1 MNTGKIKLSHS
12 SVKQYLLSTSVDEYF
27 SINEQASHSTIS
39 KLSIAYLLQFDDSF
53 PLTVDTFH
61 SMPLAQYAAEHWI
74 DHVKSGG
81 IDPTVM
87 QLILR
92 LFTSESAPLKN
103 WIRMYNIDFGGYTEQ
118 AEVCSALYYSSLAG
132 MQEVTVC
139 LLHKGENVNEVGGRF
154 GNALQAAS
162 HGGYEEIVKLLLE
175 NGAEVNAEGGEYG
188 NALQGASFRGD
199 QVIVKLLL
207 ENGAEVNA
215 EGGEFGYALQAA
227 SFGGSEMIVKLLLEN
242 GANVNAKGGKYGNA
256 LQAASFGGSE
266 MIVKLLLENGA
277 NVNAKG
283 GKYGNALQAASYHL
297 YHEEYEIVKLL
308 LENGAE
314 VNAEGG
320 EFGYALQA
328 ASFGGTEMIVKLLLE
343 NGANVNAK
351 GGKFGNAL
359 QAASYNEGYKIVKLL
374 LKNGAD
380 INAEGGMF
388 GNALQAASIRGN
400 EMIVKLLLEN
410 GANVNAKGGKYE
422 NALQAALSRDG
433 EALVKLLEK
442 GTEVRAE
449 GYKMSEHFCKPYF
462 LNCQLLVP
470 PQHFLGITTS
480 WIAAEHAL
488 QHARN
493 KILSVS
499 KVFDKWQIQKSDY
512 AVLAGFDESLIK
524 SGVGYL
530 EQIHIFVIA
539 EVDPSHSLL
548 TELGKLFSPFSSILF
563 TESSSYRLPAF
574 KKDGSVWEFDELV
587 YFAASKSADGGSSS
601 KTTPSQADGTTR
613 SSQNN
618 SGSEE
623 GEKDKKSEKGKDS
636 ERDKGDP
643 EEADK
648 GNNDPSGNP
657 DNPPE
662 DQDGIIAGPVEII
675 VKINSEIHLI
685 QKHPDPF
692 QTLTMQG
699 KLTIEVLLYFLLH
712 CVTV

>member
-27 SINEQASHSTIS
+27 SINEKASHSTIS

-103 WIRMYNIDFGGYTEQ
+103 WIRMYNIDFGGYMEQ

-139 LLHKGENVNEVGGRF
+139 LLNKGENVNEVGGRF
-154 GNALQAAS
+154 GNALQAAT
-162 HGGYEEIVKLLLE
+162 HEGYKEIVKLLLE
-175 NGAEVNAEGGEYG
+175 NGANVNAKGGAYG
-188 NALQGASFRGD
+188 NALQAASSRGD
-199 QVIVKLLL
+199 HVIVKLLL

-215 EGGEFGYALQAA
+215 EGGKFGYALQAA

-256 LQAASFGGSE
+256 LQAAS
-266 MIVKLLLENGA
+266 
-277 NVNAKG
+277 
-283 GKYGNALQAASYHL
+283 YHL
-297 YHEEYEIVKLL
+297 HHEGHE
-308 LENGAE
+308 
-314 VNAEGG
+314 
-320 EFGYALQA
+320 
-328 ASFGGTEMIVKLLLE
+328 
-343 NGANVNAK
+343 
-351 GGKFGNAL
+351 
-359 QAASYNEGYKIVKLL
+359 IVKLL

-388 GNALQAASIRGN
+388 GNALQAASIRGT
-400 EMIVKLLLEN
+400 EMIVKLLPEN

-422 NALQAALSRDG
+422 NALQAALSRDD
-433 EALVKLLEK
+433 EAVVKLLEK
-442 GTEVRAE
+442 GAEVKAE

-493 KILSVS
+493 KILSIS

-530 EQIHIFVIA
+530 EQIHVFVIA

-574 KKDGSVWEFDELV
+574 KEDGSVWEFDELV
-587 YFAASKSADGGSSS
+587 YFTASKSADGGSSS
-601 KTTPSQADGTTR
+601 KTTPTGSQADGTTC

-618 SGSEE
+618 SGRGE

-643 EEADK
+643 EEADR

-699 KLTIEVLLYFLLH
+699 KLTIEVHLYFLLH
-712 CVTV
+712 CGTV

>member
-1 MNTGKIKLSHS
+1 
-12 SVKQYLLSTSVDEYF
+12 
-27 SINEQASHSTIS
+27 
-39 KLSIAYLLQFDDSF
+39 
-53 PLTVDTFH
+53 
-61 SMPLAQYAAEHWI
+61 
-74 DHVKSGG
+74 
-81 IDPTVM
+81 
-87 QLILR
+87 
-92 LFTSESAPLKN
+92 
-103 WIRMYNIDFGGYTEQ
+103 MYNIDFGGYTEQ

-175 NGAEVNAEGGEYG
+175 NGANVNAKGGEYGNALQAASFMGDWVIVKLLLENGAEVNAEGGEYG
-188 NALQGASFRGD
+188 NALQAASFRGD
-199 QVIVKLLL
+199 QVVVKLLL

-227 SFGGSEMIVKLLLEN
+227 SFGGSEVIVKLLLEN
-242 GANVNAKGGKYGNA
+242 GA
-256 LQAASFGGSE
+256 E
-266 MIVKLLLENGA
+266 
-277 NVNAKG
+277 VNAKG

-297 YHEEYEIVKLL
+297 HYKGYEIVKLL
-308 LENGAE
+308 LN
-314 VNAEGG
+314 
-320 EFGYALQA
+320 
-328 ASFGGTEMIVKLLLE
+328 
-343 NGANVNAK
+343 
-351 GGKFGNAL
+351 
-359 QAASYNEGYKIVKLL
+359 
-374 LKNGAD
+374 NGAD

-388 GNALQAASIRGN
+388 GNALQAASIRGT

-410 GANVNAKGGKYE
+410 GANVNAKEGKYE
-422 NALQAALSRDG
+422 NALQAALSGDD
-433 EALVKLLEK
+433 EAVVKLLEK
-442 GTEVRAE
+442 GAELKAE

-462 LNCQLLVP
+462 LNCQLVP

-530 EQIHIFVIA
+530 EQIHVFVIA

-574 KKDGSVWEFDELV
+574 KEDGSVWEFDELV
-587 YFAASKSADGGSSS
+587 YFTASKSADGGSSS
-601 KTTPSQADGTTR
+601 KTTPTGSQADGTTR

-618 SGSEE
+618 SGSGE

-712 CVTV
+712 CGTV